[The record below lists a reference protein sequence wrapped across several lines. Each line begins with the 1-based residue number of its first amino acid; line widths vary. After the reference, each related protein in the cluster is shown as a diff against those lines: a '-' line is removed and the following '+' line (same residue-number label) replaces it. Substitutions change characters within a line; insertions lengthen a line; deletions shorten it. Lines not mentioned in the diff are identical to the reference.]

1 MMLKTD
7 IRHRGLSADAVD
19 AVHSTRGRGNYCE
32 FMSVSGWYCAELCET
47 NDGAEIWHVYKLN
60 APGAPRSRRGT
71 VTVYAEG
78 GADE

>member
-7 IRHRGLSADAVD
+7 IRHRGLRADAID
-19 AVHSTRGRGNYCE
+19 AVRATCGRGNYCE
-32 FMSVSGWYCAELCET
+32 FASVSGWYCAELYAM
-47 NDGAEIWHVYKLN
+47 NDGAEIWYIYKLN

-78 GADE
+78 GTDE